1 MMRLSFQY
9 GETRIEFDVV
19 FRKRKTMTIKVEPPA
34 QITAIVPLKT
44 SQRVIIESVGSK
56 APWIVKKLEYL
67 KQIGCPAGPR
77 QYANG
82 ETFMLLGNTYPLQV
96 EADSSLTKMRI
107 GITEDVLLVNS
118 PVQDKEAIK
127 KLVEL
132 WYRQEAKLLINS
144 RIKFYQPQIPIVP
157 NRVVIK
163 EQKTRWGSCSS
174 KHNLNYNFKTVM
186 APLPVLDYIVVHEM
200 CHLVHLN
207 HSREF
212 WNLVESIIPEYRQ
225 HKEWLKMNGASFY
238 L

>member
-1 MMRLSFQY
+1 
-9 GETRIEFDVV
+9 
-19 FRKRKTMTIKVEPPA
+19 
-34 QITAIVPLKT
+34 
-44 SQRVIIESVGSK
+44 
-56 APWIVKKLEYL
+56 
-67 KQIGCPAGPR
+67 
-77 QYANG
+77 
-82 ETFMLLGNTYPLQV
+82 
-96 EADSSLTKMRI
+96 
-107 GITEDVLLVNS
+107 
-118 PVQDKEAIK
+118 
-127 KLVEL
+127 
-132 WYRQEAKLLINS
+132 
-144 RIKFYQPQIPIVP
+144 QPQIPIVP